1 MEGDVDV
8 GNRVEELGPKGG
20 LVHGLVLA
28 VAADQG
34 HLGRL
39 DKMLVG
45 HKLVL
50 SPAAPHRI
58 KTAWKGTETILV
70 KIAAEVFRRLIELL
84 DLASPQTSKHG
95 GLPTL
100 EIIRLSTWHKRA

>member
-8 GNRVEELGPKGG
+8 GNGVEELGPEGG

-34 HLGRL
+34 HLGGGV

-45 HKLVL
+45 HKLIL

-58 KTAWKGTETILV
+58 KDSLEMERKRYSSKLQPKIL
-70 KIAAEVFRRLIELL
+70 
-84 DLASPQTSKHG
+84 DN
-95 GLPTL
+95 
-100 EIIRLSTWHKRA
+100 

>member
-8 GNRVEELGPKGG
+8 GNGVEELGPEGG

-34 HLGRL
+34 HLGGGV

-70 KIAAEVFRRLIELL
+70 KIAAKVFRRLIELL
-84 DLASPQTSKHG
+84 DLASPQTSNHG

-100 EIIRLSTWHKRA
+100 EIIRLSIWHK